1 MRSYRPRRA
10 KKEVVLMRH
19 ENETPAKRRRLAA
32 LFTIVV
38 VVLVVVVAAVVVVGP
53 GRAIGWVVDYL
64 IPVGLVVGVFGVAV
78 VLFLRWGG
86 KFYDMMYPRR

>member
-1 MRSYRPRRA
+1 
-10 KKEVVLMRH
+10 MRH

-38 VVLVVVVAAVVVVGP
+38 VVLVVVVAVVVGP
-53 GRAIGWVVDYL
+53 GRAIGWVGDYL